1 MEKETRMSGMVIKAP
16 KVSTGGDQKKIAAR
30 RALLGLLFV
39 IAGFSCAGCASY
51 HLGNQYLYRSD
62 IRTVHVMIFESDSA
76 RRYLGQRLTEAV
88 IKDIELNTPLVITDP
103 QIADSFV
110 RGRIIAETKRAVAE
124 NLYDEPRTLR
134 VAWRVEVD
142 WVDRAGVPLMQLQ
155 SVVISR
161 DAEFIP
167 EGGQSMATAQQ
178 RVIEQAARD
187 LISQMQTPW

>member
-1 MEKETRMSGMVIKAP
+1 MEKETRMSGMVMKAP
-16 KVSTGGDQKKIAAR
+16 KDSTGGDQKKIAAR

-142 WVDRAGVPLMQLQ
+142 WVGVPLMQLQ

>member
-1 MEKETRMSGMVIKAP
+1 MVIKAP

>member
-1 MEKETRMSGMVIKAP
+1 MKALQDNL
-16 KVSTGGDQKKIAAR
+16 KGVWKNHFAHR
-30 RALLGLLFV
+30 LVLGLFFAFAV
-39 IAGFSCAGCASY
+39 FSFAGCASY

-62 IRTVHVMIFESDSA
+62 IRTVHVMIFESDSS

-110 RGRIIAETKRAVAE
+110 RGRIVADNKRAVAE

-134 VAWRVEVD
+134 VDWRVEVE

-155 SVVISR
+155 SVIISR

-167 EGGQSMATAQQ
+167 EAGQSMATAQQ
-178 RVIEQAARD
+178 RIIEQAARD

>member
-1 MEKETRMSGMVIKAP
+1 MEKELRMSGIMKKAP
-16 KVSTGGDQKKIAAR
+16 QNNVTCDRKSNDGR
-30 RALLGLLFV
+30 RVLLGLVFV
-39 IAGFSCAGCASY
+39 IACFSCAGCASY

-103 QIADSFV
+103 QIADSFI
-110 RGRIIAETKRAVAE
+110 RGRITAETKRAVAE

-155 SVVISR
+155 SVVVSR

-178 RVIEQAARD
+178 RIIEQAARD

>member
-1 MEKETRMSGMVIKAP
+1 MSGMV
-16 KVSTGGDQKKIAAR
+16 KKSRQNNVNCDRISNDVLR
-30 RALLGLLFV
+30 VLLAVFFV
-39 IAGFSCAGCASY
+39 IVSFSCAGCASY

-76 RRYLGQRLTEAV
+76 RRYLGQRMTEAV
-88 IKDIELNTPLVITDP
+88 IKDIELNTPLVIADP
-103 QIADSFV
+103 QIADSFI

-134 VAWRVEVD
+134 AAWRVEID
-142 WVDRAGVPLMQLQ
+142 WVDRAGVPLMQLK
-155 SVVISR
+155 SVVVSR

-178 RVIEQAARD
+178 RIIEQAARD

>member
-1 MEKETRMSGMVIKAP
+1 MSGIAGKASLS
-16 KVSTGGDQKKIAAR
+16 STTDDRAR
-30 RALLGLLFV
+30 FVTRRVLLGLLVV

-103 QIADSFV
+103 QIADSFI
-110 RGRIIAETKRAVAE
+110 RGRIISDTKRAVAE
-124 NLYDEPRTLR
+124 NKYDEPRTLR

-155 SVVISR
+155 SVIITR

-167 EGGQSMATAQQ
+167 EAGQSMSTAQQ
-178 RVIEQAARD
+178 RIIEQAARD
-187 LISQMQTPW
+187 ILSQMQTPW